1 MHQLLF
7 IQIDY
12 GLVVRYEDNVSYFWL
27 FLRDII
33 CAVNSE

>member
-12 GLVVRYEDNVSYFWL
+12 GLVVRHEDNVSYFWL

-33 CAVNSE
+33 FAVNSE